1 MPRVSTWFVRV
12 SLCHLVFGFTVGALL
27 LADRGAPFAPALWA
41 LRPAHVEALL
51 VGWVVQFVMGVAV
64 WIFPRF
70 AVRRARRRS
79 AVTAWLAFALLNA
92 GVVCV
97 ALGQGWGGW
106 AAAGRLA
113 EIGAAA
119 SFVAHLW
126 GRVSPAGLSEI

>member
-1 MPRVSTWFVRV
+1 VPRVSAWFIRA

-27 LADRGAPFAPALWA
+27 LADQGTPFAPALWV
-41 LRPAHVEALL
+41 LRPAHVEVLL
-51 VGWVVQFVMGVAV
+51 IGWMVQLVMGVAV

-70 AVRRARRRS
+70 AVRRAPQRS
-79 AVTAWLAFALLNA
+79 AVTAWVAFALLNA

-97 ALGQGWGGW
+97 AFGGGW
-106 AAAGRLA
+106 AVAGRLA
-113 EIGAAA
+113 EIGAAV